1 MVPGGGTTGGTT
13 GGTDAARVLGVPAVL
28 TEEDPG
34 RKGPTAA
41 GILAAVGPDAPVF
54 TKPVFG
60 LAAGPDIMA
69 ALVAPLAFQDARP
82 RAQRAARVLDRS
94 WAGGRRRARPALDP
108 QVLSLAM
115 YRSWGPA
122 A

>member
-34 RKGPTAA
+34 RKGPPAA
-41 GILAAVGPDAPVF
+41 GILAAVGPD
-54 TKPVFG
+54 
-60 LAAGPDIMA
+60 AGPDIMA

-94 WAGGRRRARPALDP
+94 WAGGRRRACPALDP